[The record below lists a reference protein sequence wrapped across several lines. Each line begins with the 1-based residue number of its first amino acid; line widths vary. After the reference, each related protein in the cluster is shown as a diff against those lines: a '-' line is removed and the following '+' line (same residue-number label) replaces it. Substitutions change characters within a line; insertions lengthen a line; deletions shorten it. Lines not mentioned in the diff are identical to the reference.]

1 MELFRRREKNK
12 LTNDIRT
19 NENFIKRSQE
29 TISRLIISSSD
40 PFVLNQ
46 IEKLKNAIEEKTL
59 SIENMKKELIDV
71 ETGVS
76 DEKINSQYKEQN
88 KKQEKNIK
96 DKLTEKT
103 NEKKVEKEK
112 HNVAENYRK
121 GISTSAF
128 LERQK
133 EKDYNYGCRTF
144 YKITDSLPPYIRK
157 NLAEMPNNKGYVWRD
172 LHFYGSL
179 PEEQGPR
186 VMFEKIGNILVI
198 HEHTDKEYKRY
209 EKSGRDKKILVFK
222 QIKKKK
228 QQILSIMDYVK

>member
-59 SIENMKKELIDV
+59 AIENMKKELIDV
-71 ETGVS
+71 ETGAS

-103 NEKKVEKEK
+103 NEKK
-112 HNVAENYRK
+112 
-121 GISTSAF
+121 S
-128 LERQK
+128 
-133 EKDYNYGCRTF
+133 
-144 YKITDSLPPYIRK
+144 
-157 NLAEMPNNKGYVWRD
+157 
-172 LHFYGSL
+172 
-179 PEEQGPR
+179 
-186 VMFEKIGNILVI
+186 
-198 HEHTDKEYKRY
+198 
-209 EKSGRDKKILVFK
+209 
-222 QIKKKK
+222 
-228 QQILSIMDYVK
+228 